1 MFADSLLDSQSLN
14 RSRRGWA
21 TLVSFSLQALA
32 VTCVLTVPLFYTQVL
47 PRLESVSRVISP
59 PIGAPPAQSPAPRR
73 ESSGGERSLF
83 TNLQVNAF
91 TIPRQIPITIEN
103 GPDQPPPAFPYTG
116 TGAEPGSSTLPDG
129 ILGSSGTAAPP
140 IPRRS
145 ETAQPP
151 RISLMMEGSLIRRVE
166 PQYPV
171 IAKNMGV
178 QGTVVL
184 AAVISREGTIEQLQ
198 VVSGHPLL
206 VQAALRAVRE
216 WRYRPYILNDAPVEV
231 DTQITVNFIL
241 HK

>member
-1 MFADSLLDSQSLN
+1 MFADSWSDSPSLI

-21 TLVSFSLQALA
+21 TLVSFSVQALA
-32 VTCVLTVPLFYTQVL
+32 VTCLLIVPLFYTQVL
-47 PRLESVSRVISP
+47 PRLGSVSRVISP
-59 PIGAPPAQSPAPRR
+59 PIGAPPAQAAAPQQQ
-73 ESSGGERSLF
+73 SSGGEHALF
-83 TNLQVNAF
+83 TNLRMNAF
-91 TIPRQIPITIEN
+91 VIPRQIPLAIET
-103 GPDQPPPAFPYTG
+103 GPDQPPPSFPYTG
-116 TGAEPGSSTLPDG
+116 TGAGPGSATIPDG
-129 ILGSSGTAAPP
+129 ILGSSGTAVPP
-140 IPRRS
+140 IPKRS
-145 ETAQPP
+145 ETAHPP